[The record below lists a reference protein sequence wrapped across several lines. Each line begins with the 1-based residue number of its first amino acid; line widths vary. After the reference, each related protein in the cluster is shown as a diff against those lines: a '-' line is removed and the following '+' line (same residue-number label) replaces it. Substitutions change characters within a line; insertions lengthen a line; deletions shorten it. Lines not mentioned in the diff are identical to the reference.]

1 MNWSSKISIQKVT
14 DPDSPQMNY
23 LNLIV
28 IACLCLLLVAAGCV
42 ENPSSERR
50 ERQSTTAGV
59 HLENVS
65 ADGEQVDL
73 AGEVVLENPIYNVT
87 VHDVVLEFVAE
98 NGSTMGT
105 VTIGELDSGDG
116 RTLPTVEFNAS
127 FTEPPAELRLRI
139 GRVENPEN
147 ATFYARGER
156 LEGENQ
162 ITYTNFIQD
171 DY

>member
-1 MNWSSKISIQKVT
+1 MNH
-14 DPDSPQMNY
+14 

-28 IACLCLLLVAAGCV
+28 IACLCLLLVTAGCV
-42 ENPSSERR
+42 ENPSSEQR

-98 NGSTMGT
+98 NGSTVGT
-105 VTIGELDSGDG
+105 ITIGELDSGDG
-116 RTLPTVEFNAS
+116 RTLPMVEFNAT
-127 FTEPPAELRLRI
+127 FADPPRELRFRI
-139 GRVENPEN
+139 GHVDNPED
-147 ATFYARGER
+147 ARFFVDGLR
-156 LEGENQ
+156 LKSKDPIGYGAFTQDE
-162 ITYTNFIQD
+162 YTMVPSETE
-171 DY
+171 

>member
-1 MNWSSKISIQKVT
+1 M
-14 DPDSPQMNY
+14 
-23 LNLIV
+23 
-28 IACLCLLLVAAGCV
+28 
-42 ENPSSERR
+42 
-50 ERQSTTAGV
+50 
-59 HLENVS
+59 
-65 ADGEQVDL
+65 DGEQVDL
-73 AGEVVLENPIYNVT
+73 AGEVMLENPIYNVT

-98 NGSTMGT
+98 NGSTVGT
-105 VTIGELDSGDG
+105 ITIGELDSGDG

-171 DY
+171 EY

>member
-1 MNWSSKISIQKVT
+1 MA
-14 DPDSPQMNY
+14 
-23 LNLIV
+23 IV
-28 IACLCLLLVAAGCV
+28 CLCLLLVTAGCV
-42 ENPSSERR
+42 ENPSSEQR

-87 VHDVVLEFVAE
+87 VHDVVLVFVAE
-98 NGSTMGT
+98 NGL
-105 VTIGELDSGDG
+105 TIRTIKIGDMESGDG
-116 RTLPTVEFNAS
+116 TQLPTVEFNAS
-127 FTEPPAELRLRI
+127 FSRPPTELRLRI

-171 DY
+171 EY

>member
-1 MNWSSKISIQKVT
+1 MDGHKL
-14 DPDSPQMNY
+14 NY
-23 LNLIV
+23 LNLIA
-28 IACLCLLLVAAGCV
+28 IACLCLLLVTVGCV
-42 ENPSSERR
+42 ENPSSEQR

-98 NGSTMGT
+98 NGSTVGT
-105 VTIGELDSGDG
+105 ITIGELDSGDG

-171 DY
+171 DC

>member
-1 MNWSSKISIQKVT
+1 MNH
-14 DPDSPQMNY
+14 

-28 IACLCLLLVAAGCV
+28 IACLCLLLVTAGCV
-42 ENPSSERR
+42 ENPSSEQR
-50 ERQSTTAGV
+50 EDPSTELV
-59 HLENVS
+59 IDLENTTTVTEDVRLGG
-65 ADGEQVDL
+65 A
-73 AGEVVLENPIYNVT
+73 VVLLNPIHNVT
-87 VHDVVLEFVAE
+87 VHDVVLEFIAE
-98 NGSTMGT
+98 NRSTMRT
-105 VTIGELDSGDG
+105 ITIGELDSGDG